1 MHTAIVDIA
10 IQENSAKALTS
21 HFHTVVPFHDL
32 LTIWFSFGQTV
43 LRSAFRVLVNPLAF
57 PAYVFTG
64 YPFRTRNPPFPYF
77 KELYIISGD
86 NLQYFVIIQELSF
99 HHSIFKKQRN
109 FLRCVGGT
117 IP

>member
-32 LTIWFSFGQTV
+32 LTIWFSFGQN
-43 LRSAFRVLVNPLAF
+43 LKFSREFINSAFRVMVSIPFAF

-64 YPFRTRNPPFPYF
+64 YPFRTRNPPF
-77 KELYIISGD
+77 L
-86 NLQYFVIIQELSF
+86 LS
-99 HHSIFKKQRN
+99 KN
-109 FLRCVGGT
+109 TFLLEVVK
-117 IP
+117 IVVKL